1 LNRQIGKQA
10 PRRLPEVWSD
20 WTPSGEA
27 IRKRS
32 GREQTK
38 GNFFRELKE
47 KFLRIARKSR
57 LRLVFQ
63 TEALRRLLTVSM
75 LCSIKILR
83 NSPSFQQSIDHGPFS
98 IELHAWRSAESCT
111 FATFIYE
118 KAGQRLL
125 RHFTGSDENKVIRQ
139 ARVWCDENS

>member
-1 LNRQIGKQA
+1 LGNKLQGVCPKYGA
-10 PRRLPEVWSD
+10 SGPHPAK
-20 WTPSGEA
+20 PSESAQGVN
-27 IRKRS
+27 KL
-32 GREQTK
+32 K
-38 GNFFRELKE
+38 GNFFHELKE
-47 KFLRIARKSR
+47 KFFRIARKSG
-57 LRLVFQ
+57 LRLIFQ
-63 TEALRRLLTVSM
+63 TEALR
-75 LCSIKILR
+75 
-83 NSPSFQQSIDHGPFS
+83 IDHGPFS